1 MKLGKSTTALVE
13 ARMGRVMLLGVV
25 LAVLQQWSAA
35 NVLFNYAEEVF
46 KAAGYDISDVLA
58 NIALTGVVNLIFT
71 FVALGVVDRGGRRP
85 LMLLGSAGLA
95 VLYTAIGGGYALGLT
110 GWPMLVL
117 VLSVICCYSM
127 SLAPV
132 TWVVISEIFPNR
144 IRGAAMAVAVSAL
157 WIACF
162 ILTYTFPLLIDRLG
176 AAHLLALRRHLRR
189 GFCVHFPSPPR
200 NQGQDVG
207 KNRIRTRWL
216 TSYNQFIRVDG
227 DTFGSATRPSV
238 SAATNREAGFIR
250 SFPISNSTR
259 CISLGG
265 SDGSN
270 PTPAPTSTSET
281 SPPESDAATGG
292 NGQ

>member
-1 MKLGKSTTALVE
+1 
-13 ARMGRVMLLGVV
+13 MGRVMLLGVV

-176 AAHLLALRRHLRR
+176 AA
-189 GFCVHFPSPPR
+189 
-200 NQGQDVG
+200 
-207 KNRIRTRWL
+207 RTFWL
-216 TSYNQFIRVDG
+216 Y
-227 DTFGSATRPSV
+227 
-238 SAATNREAGFIR
+238 AAICAAGFVFIFLR
-250 SFPISNSTR
+250 LPETKGKTLEKIE
-259 CISLGG
+259 
-265 SDGSN
+265 
-270 PTPAPTSTSET
+270 SELV
-281 SPPESDAATGG
+281 G
-292 NGQ
+292 